1 MKQPLNNLTKTK
13 KAQIP
18 SKFMT
23 ERNVHVNED
32 EVDAMEEYE
41 LEKALVTKA
50 VPGKRSRDDNYNQFS
65 VFHKLVAVYFAE
77 YTRWNGTAKATSV
90 FLSNNPLVGQH
101 VLRKWVNNKFNQQI
115 LRILAEKYGSNHFLK
130 LVPGFDRE
138 GNALNWISK
147 NSLIA
152 FNDIDLEINK
162 SYGFTHLQSRVRK
175 VDELLN
181 YIRNIGKVTINIY
194 VINIINFT

>member
-1 MKQPLNNLTKTK
+1 
-13 KAQIP
+13 
-18 SKFMT
+18 
-23 ERNVHVNED
+23 
-32 EVDAMEEYE
+32 
-41 LEKALVTKA
+41 
-50 VPGKRSRDDNYNQFS
+50 
-65 VFHKLVAVYFAE
+65 
-77 YTRWNGTAKATSV
+77 
-90 FLSNNPLVGQH
+90 LSNNPLVGQH

-194 VINIINFT
+194 VINIINLT